1 VDIGTLPP
9 QLRELVEEYNRLASA
24 FHSGELSQADA
35 TAALAQMT
43 TVDGQGIEWRIDTT
57 RTQGPTTIVFA
68 AGHPGTPPQP
78 ADPGS
83 FSPPRLPPHPDLPV
97 GGRTETTIPQPPS
110 GPQSRGSS
118 QPTLAS
124 RTGSILDEDD
134 KPSPAGGVIGKL
146 AAAVAGIELP
156 GGGRRG
162 RVVVIAA
169 AAVVAV
175 TAVWVLTREDSEEPL
190 PVTAECPTPDVVI
203 TGADP
208 GSRVER
214 FAGCLE
220 EVDALEALLTD
231 GALSTTTVLTRSRHD
246 RALTAVGAALGAP
259 HTPGGDGTDTVIA
272 RGQVAVELDRVLTAA
287 GMRAP
292 DDARSVAADA
302 DGADEAAREAHRRLA
317 AAGYSDT
324 GAGEPFRFS
333 EPIIVREWVTLVG
346 SALADG
352 GADFGDTGEA
362 EPSGATPSR
371 SQVDAL
377 IAALTSGDRELAAS
391 VVAEEQ
397 PDGLTALQTAAYA
410 GLSEAG
416 LQLRAGGPPTA
427 REGEEQRSADMLLEV
442 VDLVSSE
449 VILEQRVE
457 LQDTGDSW
465 VFTRWPQ
472 FDPDTLR

>member
-1 VDIGTLPP
+1 MDLGTLPP

-24 FHSGELSQADA
+24 FHRGELTQADA
-35 TAALAQMT
+35 TAALEQMT
-43 TVDGQGIEWRIDTT
+43 AVDGQGVEWRIDTA
-57 RTQGPTTIVFA
+57 RTQGPTTIVFS

-97 GGRTETTIPQPPS
+97 GGRTETAIPQPPS
-110 GPQSRGSS
+110 GPQGRGGR

-134 KPSPAGGVIGKL
+134 KPSPAGGAIGKL
-146 AAAVAGIELP
+146 AAAVSRIKLP
-156 GGGRRG
+156 GGGQRERL
-162 RVVVIAA
+162 VLIAV
-169 AAVVAV
+169 AAVVVV
-175 TAVWVLTREDSEEPL
+175 TVAGFLTREDSEAPL
-190 PVTAECPTPDVVI
+190 PVTAECSPANVVI
-203 TGADP
+203 TGTDP

-220 EVDALEALLTD
+220 EVDALEALLDD
-231 GALSTTTVLTRSRHD
+231 GELSTTTVLTRSRHD
-246 RALTAVGAALGAP
+246 RALTAVGSALGSP
-259 HTPGGDGTDTVIA
+259 HTPGGDGTDAVIA
-272 RGQVAVELDRVLTAA
+272 RGQVAVELDRLLTAA

-292 DDARSVAADA
+292 DDAGTVASDA
-302 DGADEAAREAHRRLA
+302 DDVDEAEREAQRRLA

-324 GAGEPFRFS
+324 SAGEPFRFS
-333 EPIIVREWVTLVG
+333 EPIIVREWVALVG
-346 SALADG
+346 SALADES
-352 GADFGDTGEA
+352 ADFGDSETA
-362 EPSGATPSR
+362 DPSGAAPSQ
-371 SQVDAL
+371 SQVNAL

-397 PDGLTALQTAAYA
+397 QDGLTALQAAAFA
-410 GLSEAG
+410 GLAEAG
-416 LQLRAGGPPTA
+416 LQLRAGGPATA
-427 REGEEQRSADMLLEV
+427 QEGEAQPSAAVLLEV
-442 VDLVSSE
+442 VDLVSSD

-472 FDPDTLR
+472 FEPDTLR